1 MSAGQGGSVLFEFT
15 EIGGQVRIAA
25 IDERSGIEIVVISPS
40 GATRQQM
47 QQLALA
53 KLRKRMEEAGL
64 RLDGKGGM

>member
-1 MSAGQGGSVLFEFT
+1 MSAERGDSVLFEFT

-25 IDERSGIEIVVISPS
+25 IDERSGLEIIVIAPA
-40 GATRQQM
+40 GASRQQM

-64 RLDGKGGM
+64 RLDAKPGL